1 MYQLHTNRKIE
12 MITLTKF
19 FIKSGESDLR
29 VIHTCNGILF
39 TTSFDSYELSFMNL
53 EDAEAYLDRHIDE
66 IEKQGFKVTGI
77 AELELVQTIK
87 HHDYVRTKNINE

>member
-1 MYQLHTNRKIE
+1 

-19 FIKSGESDLR
+19 FIKTGESDLR

-39 TTSFDSYELSFMNL
+39 TTSFDSYELSFIDL
-53 EDAEAYLDRHIDE
+53 EDAKAYLDEHIGE

-87 HHDYVRTKNINE
+87 HHDYVRNKNINE